1 MAMKKIFYCLILMLF
16 LPFIL
21 KGQENKIYTQTVRG
35 VVYDKNL
42 TTPLADASVI
52 IIGTEP
58 ALGVVTDAD
67 GKFKIENVPVGR
79 YDIKI
84 AMLSYKPVL
93 LTNQL
98 ITSGKETVL
107 EVYMEEDI
115 IEEKELVVKGE
126 KDKSKANNGL
136 ITGSVT
142 NLRTEEINRFAG
154 SRSDPSRM
162 ASNYAGVSGGGDQ
175 RNDIIVRGNSPVGVL
190 WRLEGVDIPNPN
202 HFTSMGSSGGAFS
215 ILNNNLLANS
225 DFMTGAFPAEYGN
238 KTAAVF
244 DVKMRN
250 GNNEKRE
257 NTFQIGLSGIEFTT
271 EGPISKKSGSSYM
284 ASYRFFSFGALEKL
298 GVSIGAN
305 GIPQYQDFTMKVN
318 VPTKKLGTFTV
329 WGIMGKS
336 SIDQI
341 YDEENRDTVPDP
353 TVRYESTYY
362 SNMFASGI
370 SNEHLYGEKTKGKLT
385 LSASGSKLGYRENDI
400 HQSGYSLT
408 NVEFGSLEGHYLAN
422 YTLSHK
428 FNARHF
434 VKGGVIMRNMF
445 YDNRQTYFDYDD
457 SISRTPLDQ
466 NGNTWLAQAF
476 IHYHFRV
483 TEKLSLHPGIYYQQF
498 MLNNSKALEPRLAV
512 AYTINEKNSV
522 SIASG
527 LHSQTL
533 PLFIYQSRFRND
545 MTGEYYQPNKN
556 LDFMRSAHLVAS
568 YKRSISKNLRFK
580 TEAYY
585 QYLYDVPVSTG
596 MQDWYRIYSIVN
608 TGASYGID
616 AGADSSSNSGKGRNY
631 GAEIS
636 LEKYFSKGYYFL
648 TNLSLL
654 KSEYRA
660 GDGVWRNSVFDIG
673 HVYNILA
680 GKEFHLDKD
689 NRKVLSVDFKMTW
702 SGGRRYVP
710 IDAEASLAANETK
723 YDFENAYEKKL
734 KDYYRADIKIS
745 YAVNRPKATHNLFI
759 AADNVLNTQNILEQ
773 YWDKKEQ
780 KVKDAYQLGIFPYLG
795 YKIQF

>member
-1 MAMKKIFYCLILMLF
+1 MKRIFYCLMACFLF
-16 LPFIL
+16 PFVL
-21 KGQENKIYTQTVRG
+21 KGQELKIYTQTVRG
-35 VVYDKNL
+35 MVYDKNVS
-42 TTPLADASVI
+42 TPLSDASVI
-52 IIGTEP
+52 IMGTEP
-58 ALGVVTDAD
+58 LLGAVTDAE
-67 GKFKIENVPVGR
+67 GKFKIEKVPVGR

-84 AMLSYKPVL
+84 AMLSYKTVL
-93 LTNQL
+93 LSNQL
-98 ITSGKETVL
+98 INSGKETVL

-126 KDKSKANNGL
+126 RDKAKANNAL
-136 ITGSVT
+136 ITNSVT

-162 ASNYAGVSGGGDQ
+162 ASNYAGAAGGGDQ

-271 EGPISKKSGSSYM
+271 EGPISKKSGSSYL
-284 ASYRFFSFGALEKL
+284 ASYRFFSFGALDKL
-298 GVSIGAN
+298 GVKIGAN

-318 VPTKKLGTFTV
+318 VPTKNMGTFSV

-336 SIDQI
+336 SIDLT
-341 YDEENRDTVPDP
+341 DEVTNPDSVPDP
-353 TVRYESTYY
+353 SVRYESTFY
-362 SNMFASGI
+362 SNMFASGA
-370 SNEHLYGEKTKGKLT
+370 SNEHRFGEKTKGKIT
-385 LSASGSKLGYRENDI
+385 VSAVGSKLGYKEFDI
-400 HQSGYSLT
+400 HKSEASFVNL
-408 NVEFGSLEGHYLAN
+408 EFGSLEGHYLAN
-422 YTLSHK
+422 YTVSHK

-434 VKGGVIMRNMF
+434 MKAGVIMRKMF
-445 YDNRQTYFDYDD
+445 YDNKQTYYDYDD
-457 SISRTPLDQ
+457 STYNTPLDQ
-466 NGNTWLAQAF
+466 QGSTWLAQAF
-476 IHYHFRV
+476 VHYHFRV
-483 TEKLSLHPGIYYQQF
+483 TEKLNVHPGVYYQQF
-498 MLNNSKALEPRLAV
+498 MLNNSKSLEPRMAV
-512 AYTINEKNSV
+512 AYTINDKNSV
-522 SIASG
+522 SVSSG

-533 PLFIYQSRFRND
+533 PLFIYQSRFRNET
-545 MTGEYYQPNKN
+545 TGEYYQPNKN
-556 LDFMRSAHLVAS
+556 LDFMRSVHFVAA
-568 YKRSISKNLRFK
+568 YKRAISKNLRFK
-580 TEAYY
+580 SEAYY

-596 MQDWYRIYSIVN
+596 VQDWYKIYSIVN

-616 AGADSSSNSGKGRNY
+616 VGADSSVNKGKGKNY
-631 GAEIS
+631 GVELT
-636 LEKYFSKGYYFL
+636 LERYFNKGYYFL

-654 KSEYRA
+654 KSEYKA
-660 GDGVWRNSVFDIG
+660 GDGKWRNSQFDIG
-673 HVYNILA
+673 YVYNVLA

-689 NRKVLSVDFKMTW
+689 NRKVLSVDVKFSS
-702 SGGRRYVP
+702 SGGRRIVP
-710 IDAEASLAANETK
+710 IDEQVSLAANETK
-723 YDFENAYEKKL
+723 YDFEHAYEKKV
-734 KDYYRADIKIS
+734 KDYYRTDLKIS
-745 YAVNRPKATHNLFI
+745 YAVNRPKATHNLFV
-759 AADNVLNTQNILEQ
+759 AADNILNTQNVLEQ
-773 YWDKKEQ
+773 YWDKDEK